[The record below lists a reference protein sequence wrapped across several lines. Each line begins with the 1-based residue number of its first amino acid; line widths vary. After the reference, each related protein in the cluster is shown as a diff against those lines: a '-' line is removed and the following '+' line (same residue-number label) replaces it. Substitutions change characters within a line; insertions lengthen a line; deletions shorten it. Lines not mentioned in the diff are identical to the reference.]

1 MTASSLFLDL
11 VDSELPSSKNLSEKN
26 LTLAEEA
33 SLLKAVTNVL
43 DNQSVYNHVIEEM
56 LKMVTRIGGWLL
68 LTLVTFI

>member
-1 MTASSLFLDL
+1 MTFSSILLDL
-11 VDSELPSSKNLSEKN
+11 VDSELHSSKSLSEKN

-43 DNQSVYNHVIEEM
+43 DNQSVYNHVIEEI

-68 LTLVTFI
+68 LTLVIFI

>member
-1 MTASSLFLDL
+1 MTFSSILLDL
-11 VDSELPSSKNLSEKN
+11 VDSELPSSKSLSEKN

-43 DNQSVYNHVIEEM
+43 DNQSVYNHVIEEI